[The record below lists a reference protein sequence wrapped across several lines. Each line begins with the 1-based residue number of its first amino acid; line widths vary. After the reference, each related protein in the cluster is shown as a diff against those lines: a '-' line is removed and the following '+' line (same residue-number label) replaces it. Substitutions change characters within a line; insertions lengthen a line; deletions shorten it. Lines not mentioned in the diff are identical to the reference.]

1 MNSFRPLPHLQ
12 RHRRAAFA
20 ALLAVL
26 SPCSRLISPALAAD
40 AAGATAS
47 TPTQLPPVN
56 VTATRST
63 PLTAPSLGAARAE
76 AALTPGGAAVVD
88 SETYLRGRASTLA
101 DTFALEAGVFAQ
113 PRFGSDEAR
122 LSIRGSGI
130 QRTFHGRGLSVMQD
144 GVPINLA
151 DGGFDMQSLE
161 PPAASYIEVLR
172 GGNALANGAATLGGS
187 INYVSRTARDAD
199 AGIARAEFGSF
210 GYLRGIVADGFACGS
225 LDAYAALTATRQDG
239 FRAHAEQENQR
250 FLGNLGWRISPVAET
265 RFYLAAIRTDSRLP
279 GSLTKAEMKAN
290 PAQADNSF
298 FGAVKFNNRRDYE
311 LLRLASKTTVALG
324 TNGHLDLA
332 FAWTQKDLDHPI
344 TPFVGV
350 IDQMSN
356 DFLASVAYTDA
367 GELFGLA
374 QRVRLGGRFVEG
386 STNAAIF
393 ANVLGARGALT
404 SNADQTATNI
414 ELFAEDQVALG
425 RGLSLVAGA
434 NYAHNTLKNVQ
445 LVGATPT
452 FDRDYDR
459 LSPKLGL
466 RWDSD
471 GTQVYAN
478 VSGSYEPP
486 TFSETGGATPN
497 RPQTA
502 TTFELGSRGE
512 RGALRWD
519 ASLYSATL
527 RGEFLDMVSPTN
539 VPLGTIN
546 AARTT
551 HRGVELALE
560 ADLLGQ
566 DWKTPADRLA
576 LRVSWNYGD
585 FRFDGDPVFGNNRIA
600 GLPPHLVRGELMWE
614 SRDGW
619 YGGVN
624 FEWVPVRTYVDHKN
638 TFSADPYAIAGLRV
652 GRRLSKGLSWFAEV
666 RNVFDKNYA
675 ATTGATANAAG
686 ADVRQFLPGDGRGFF
701 SGLEWR
707 W

>member
-1 MNSFRPLPHLQ
+1 MNSFRPSTLS
-12 RHRRAAFA
+12 RHFRRRASV
-20 ALLAVL
+20 ALLL
-26 SPCSRLISPALAAD
+26 ALAASLRAAD
-40 AAGATAS
+40 APAEPTRLPPISVTATAS
-47 TPTQLPPVN
+47 
-56 VTATRST
+56 A
-63 PLTAPSLGAARAE
+63 PLTAPSLETARAQS
-76 AALTPGGAAVVD
+76 ALTPGGAAVVD
-88 SETYLRGRASTLA
+88 PETYLRGRASTLA
-101 DTFALEAGVFAQ
+101 DTFALAAGVFAQ

-161 PPAASYIEVLR
+161 PLAASYIEVLR
-172 GGNALANGAATLGGS
+172 GGNALAHGAATLGGS
-187 INYVSRTARDAD
+187 INYVSRTGRDAD
-199 AGIARAEFGSF
+199 ARLARAEFGSF
-210 GYLRGIVADGFACGS
+210 GYLRGIVADGFARS
-225 LDAYAALTATRQDG
+225 DLDAYAALTATRQDG
-239 FRAHAEQENQR
+239 FRAHAEQENRR
-250 FLGNLGWRISPVAET
+250 FLGNLGWRLSPVAET

-279 GSLTKAEMKAN
+279 GSLTKAEMNAN

-324 TNGHLDLA
+324 ADGRLDLA
-332 FAWTQKDLDHPI
+332 LAWMQKDLDHPI

-356 DFLASVAYTDA
+356 DFLASAAYTDA
-367 GELFGLA
+367 GELLGLA
-374 QRVRLGGRFVEG
+374 HRVRLGGRFVQG

-404 SNADQTATNI
+404 SDADQTATNV

-425 RGLSLVAGA
+425 RGLTLVAGA
-434 NYAHNTLKNVQ
+434 NYAHNTLENVQ
-445 LVGATPT
+445 LVGATPS

-466 RWDSD
+466 RWDGD
-471 GTQVYAN
+471 GAQVYAN

-502 TTFELGSRGE
+502 TTYELGTRGE
-512 RGALRWD
+512 RGWLRWD
-519 ASLYSATL
+519 ASLYTAAL
-527 RGEFLDMVSPTN
+527 RGEFLDMVSPLN

-585 FRFDGDPVFGNNRIA
+585 FRFDGDPVFGNNRLA

-619 YGGVN
+619 YAGVN
-624 FEWVPVRTYVDHKN
+624 FEWAPVRTYVDHMN

-666 RNVFDKNYA
+666 RNVFDTTYA

-686 ADVRQFLPGDGRGFF
+686 TDVRQFLPGDGRGLFGGVEF
-701 SGLEWR
+701 R